1 MPIHIHPIA
10 TKDVEVTIQRN
21 SNAEYEYYNNTQNIK
36 DTPKCV
42 HQLDEYIVEDASDE
56 ENEDDNS
63 TVSSFPDFTPIEMFP
78 TSDTAYSTPK
88 RVHQLDEYIVEDASD
103 EENEDD
109 NSTGSSQPDFTPIEM
124 FPTSDTS
131 YSDKVV
137 GGHNVTVEEASST
150 TTNIKD
156 TPKFFHQL
164 DDYIVEDASDE
175 ENEDNNSTGSSQPD
189 FTPIEMFPTSDT
201 AYSDKVVG
209 GHNVT
214 VEEASSTTT
223 NMHRQ
228 KTLKEEDAKKD
239 EEANNIIPKKRGRP
253 KSGRATYNKKGK
265 LNLEPF

>member
-10 TKDVEVTIQRN
+10 TKDAEVTMQRN

-124 FPTSDTS
+124 FPTSDT
-131 YSDKVV
+131 
-137 GGHNVTVEEASST
+137 
-150 TTNIKD
+150 
-156 TPKFFHQL
+156 
-164 DDYIVEDASDE
+164 
-175 ENEDNNSTGSSQPD
+175 
-189 FTPIEMFPTSDT
+189 

-239 EEANNIIPKKRGRP
+239 EEANNINPKKRGRP

>member
-10 TKDVEVTIQRN
+10 TKDAEVTMQRN
-21 SNAEYEYYNNTQNIK
+21 NNAEYEYYNNTQNIK
-36 DTPKCV
+36 YTPKRA

-78 TSDTAYSTPK
+78 TSNTA
-88 RVHQLDEYIVEDASD
+88 
-103 EENEDD
+103 
-109 NSTGSSQPDFTPIEM
+109 
-124 FPTSDTS
+124 

-137 GGHNVTVEEASST
+137 GGHNVTVKEASST
-150 TTNIKD
+150 TTNIKN

-201 AYSDKVVG
+201 AYSDEVVG
-209 GHNVT
+209 GQIVT
-214 VEEASSTTT
+214 VKEASSTTT
-223 NMHRQ
+223 NIHRQ
-228 KTLKEEDAKKD
+228 KTL
-239 EEANNIIPKKRGRP
+239 
-253 KSGRATYNKKGK
+253 
-265 LNLEPF
+265 